1 MIFFII
7 IFFLLFNL
15 RKSIKTSLMMIKRN
29 EFILIVKKTQK
40 TFKREEETIY
50 FVLVEN
56 RANRPTD
63 VPIDKI

>member
-1 MIFFII
+1 MIDLEII
-7 IFFLLFNL
+7 AVDG
-15 RKSIKTSLMMIKRN
+15 KSVN
-29 EFILIVKKTQK
+29 
-40 TFKREEETIY
+40 FKENPFETIY

>member
-1 MIFFII
+1 
-7 IFFLLFNL
+7 
-15 RKSIKTSLMMIKRN
+15 MMIKRN